1 MTMNNIPN
9 DPRQPPNMAGWLR
22 ITAAAS
28 MAGVAADTLAGW
40 IERGE
45 IPVAMRQ
52 QGARLRFVNAVQFH
66 SWNGTPKALY
76 TPEDL
81 ARSFRE
87 YPPASRSASGADL
100 F

>member
-1 MTMNNIPN
+1 MS
-9 DPRQPPNMAGWLR
+9 GWLR
-22 ITAAAS
+22 LAAAAS
-28 MAGVAADTLAGW
+28 MAGVAPDTLAGW

-52 QGARLRFVNAVQFH
+52 QGTRLRFVNAPQFH
-66 SWNGTPKALY
+66 LWNGTPNALY

-81 ARSFRE
+81 ARSFHE
-87 YPPASRSASGADL
+87 HPPLSCAASGNDL